1 MTVQAC
7 DRCHRRKSRC
17 DKALPVCGQCKK
29 AGIACRYVDRKK
41 ESREVIETLQHRLRQ
56 AEATN
61 RALVARL
68 ATQSSPE
75 GQAGDTPAA
84 NDSNERRTGHGA
96 GGNEVIEEVSFL
108 SVQAGGERH
117 FLGSASGVL
126 FADLVNGAVQAKGN
140 CQGNRACSQRESTT
154 HLSSVGPTSSSTQ
167 SVEALPLPPERVA
180 RELHRAYF
188 EHDHLSYPFLHRAS
202 ALSTLDQ
209 AYADPSSL
217 QRDLFG
223 SVVFDMILAIA
234 TASVHKV
241 NLERLPDAEGYR
253 MRATPRLHQVLQ
265 GGGTQSLQVLLLL
278 CQYRMTS
285 SIQDSST
292 SMWYSLH
299 V

>member
-1 MTVQAC
+1 MNVRAC

-29 AGIACRYVDRKK
+29 AGIACRYVDRNK
-41 ESREVIETLQHRLRQ
+41 ESREVIERLQHRLNK
-56 AEATN
+56 AEVTN
-61 RALVARL
+61 RALSARL
-68 ATQSSPE
+68 AAQSSQSGPE
-75 GQAGDTPAA
+75 GQAAETPETE
-84 NDSNERRTGHGA
+84 DSSERRTGHGA
-96 GGNEVIEEVSFL
+96 DGNEVIEEVSFL
-108 SVQAGGERH
+108 SFQAGGERH

-126 FADLVNGAVQAKGN
+126 FADLVNGAVQATAN
-140 CQGNRACSQRESTT
+140 CQGNGACSQRENTA
-154 HLSSVGPTSSSTQ
+154 HLSSAGPTSSSSSTHP
-167 SVEALPLPPERVA
+167 VEALPLPPERVA

-202 ALSTLDQ
+202 ALSTLNQ

-241 NLERLPDAEGYR
+241 DLERLPDAEGYR

-265 GGGTQSLQVLLLL
+265 AGGAQSLQVILLL

-292 SMWYSLH
+292 SM
-299 V
+299 

>member
-1 MTVQAC
+1 MTVPAC

-17 DKALPVCGQCKK
+17 DKAYPVCGQCKK
-29 AGIACRYVDRKK
+29 AGVPCRYVDRKK
-41 ESREVIETLQHRLRQ
+41 EGREVIESLQQRLQQ

-61 RALVARL
+61 RALAARL
-68 ATQSSPE
+68 AAQSSPSGAE
-75 GQAGDTPAA
+75 GQTADTPAA
-84 NDSNERRTGHGA
+84 DDSSERRTGHGA
-96 GGNEVIEEVSFL
+96 DGNEVIEEVSFL
-108 SVQAGGERH
+108 SFQAGGERH

-126 FADLVNGAVQAKGN
+126 FADLVNGAVEATAN
-140 CQGNRACSQRESTT
+140 CQGNRACSQRENTT
-154 HLSSVGPTSSSTQ
+154 RVSSVGLTPPSSTQ
-167 SVEALPLPPERVA
+167 YIEALPLPPERVA

-209 AYADPSSL
+209 AYADPSTL
-217 QRDLFG
+217 QQDPFG

-253 MRATPRLHQVLQ
+253 MRAAPRLHEVLQ
-265 GGGTQSLQVLLLL
+265 RGGIQSLQVILLL

-292 SMWYSLH
+292 SM
-299 V
+299 